1 MVEHV
6 RDMPFAPG
14 AMMAAFVA
22 GGLVMFPVTLL
33 IVVTLVVFGP
43 WYGAV
48 LALCG
53 TVLSAAGGYTAGRL
67 LGRHAVRRLGGRRLN
82 RLSHKVRQ
90 HGVLAMVVLRL
101 VPVAPFTL
109 VNLVVGA
116 SRIRLRDCLL
126 GTAIGMTPG
135 ILITASLVDRIAAVA
150 KDPGAGTFA
159 LLALVLLIPITVAV
173 LLRRRRKRR
182 ERAANAERHAAATAT
197 ATAAARH
204 PPACTSAPSREGA

>member
-1 MVEHV
+1 M
-6 RDMPFAPG
+6 R
-14 AMMAAFVA
+14 
-22 GGLVMFPVTLL
+22 
-33 IVVTLVVFGP
+33 
-43 WYGAV
+43 
-48 LALCG
+48 
-53 TVLSAAGGYTAGRL
+53 
-67 LGRHAVRRLGGRRLN
+67 
-82 RLSHKVRQ
+82 
-90 HGVLAMVVLRL
+90 VLAMVVLRL

-109 VNLVVGA
+109 VNLVAGA

-182 ERAANAERHAAATAT
+182 ERAANAELHAAATADGRDSGGAAPATLHQRAFARGGLMNAPLPASNPASTPPGPCTRTSPWPATTST
-197 ATAAARH
+197 AGWAPMGISCR
-204 PPACTSAPSREGA
+204 SASRMW

>member
-1 MVEHV
+1 
-6 RDMPFAPG
+6 
-14 AMMAAFVA
+14 
-22 GGLVMFPVTLL
+22 
-33 IVVTLVVFGP
+33 
-43 WYGAV
+43 
-48 LALCG
+48 
-53 TVLSAAGGYTAGRL
+53 
-67 LGRHAVRRLGGRRLN
+67 
-82 RLSHKVRQ
+82 
-90 HGVLAMVVLRL
+90 
-101 VPVAPFTL
+101 
-109 VNLVVGA
+109 
-116 SRIRLRDCLL
+116 LL

>member
-1 MVEHV
+1 
-6 RDMPFAPG
+6 
-14 AMMAAFVA
+14 
-22 GGLVMFPVTLL
+22 MFPVTLL

-53 TVLSAAGGYTAGRL
+53 SGAECGRQCYTAGRL

-82 RLSHKVRQ
+82 VLSQKVRQ

-135 ILITASLVDRIAAVA
+135 IVVTASLVDRIAAVA

-182 ERAANAERHAAATAT
+182 QRAADAERHAAAA
-197 ATAAARH
+197 AAARH
-204 PPACTSAPSREGA
+204 PPPCARAPSREGA